1 MSKLISALIAAGLV
15 LGLNASIAQ
24 NVESDKDQAQGQ
36 EQVMRDQEQSSTQ
49 SQGQAGNALSY
60 YSTAGERQVGL
71 ELYLMEQQQ
80 CSGMA
85 AQARQDCMHLAK
97 VRYEGWAIMQCQLV
111 AGTNQQRCYQNI
123 QAAVS
128 SNRDAGGT
136 ASPDKNAGPE
146 TGQTVP
152 RDGDRDKPSR

>member
-15 LGLNASIAQ
+15 LGLNASFAQ
-24 NVESDKDQAQGQ
+24 NVESDKNQAQAQ
-36 EQVMRDQEQSSTQ
+36 EQVMRNNEQSSTQ
-49 SQGQAGNALSY
+49 SQGQAGNAISN

-71 ELYLMEQQQ
+71 ELYRMEQQQ

-85 AQARQDCMHLAK
+85 ARARQDCMHLAK

-111 AGTNQQRCYQNI
+111 AGPNQQRCYQNI
-123 QAAVS
+123 QAAVLS
-128 SNRDAGGT
+128 DRDAGDT

-152 RDGDRDKPSR
+152 RGGDADKPSR